1 MSHLVFMMLTALL
14 LAAARAA
21 LDNRSPRER
30 LHVAAGLFVNCMIAI
45 VAGGWLMHFI
55 HG

>member
-1 MSHLVFMMLTALL
+1 MPHLAFTVLTALM
-14 LAAARAA
+14 LAAAMAA

-30 LHVAAGLFVNCMIAI
+30 LGVAARFFAQCMIAI
-45 VAGGWLMHFI
+45 VAGGWLMRFI

>member
-1 MSHLVFMMLTALL
+1 MPHLVFTMLIALL

-30 LHVAAGLFVNCMIAI
+30 LNLAAGVFVNCMIAI

>member
-1 MSHLVFMMLTALL
+1 MSHLAFTILTALL
-14 LAAARAA
+14 LAAAMSAIG
-21 LDNRSPRER
+21 NRSPRER
-30 LHVAAGLFVNCMIAI
+30 LRAAGRAFAECMVAI

>member
-1 MSHLVFMMLTALL
+1 MPHLIFTMLTGLL
-14 LAAARAA
+14 LAAAMSA

-30 LHVAAGLFVNCMIAI
+30 LRVLARVFAQCMIAI